1 MSRHAGLV
9 VTTDAPVCEEPV
21 WRAALRRELP
31 ASQLVP
37 WASARDAE
45 RIDAAIVWNPEPGRL
60 GALPGLRAVVT
71 RGAGL
76 DHILS
81 RADLLP
87 DVTVRRLVDT
97 AISRRMAEFVVL
109 SVLHH
114 HREWADLAAHQ
125 RASSWRPEQPSALAE
140 HRTVVVLGL
149 GELGRAACAAL
160 CPFGFALRG
169 WSRSRVPLPGVRS
182 YAGPGELPAFA
193 DRLDMLVCLLP
204 MTAQTVGIVDA
215 GLLRAVAPG
224 ALLVNAG
231 RGAHVV
237 EADLLT
243 ALASGQLGSAV
254 LDVCDPE
261 PLPRGHPFWTHPRI
275 RLTQHTAAV
284 PTPRETADAAV
295 RTLLEI
301 LDEVSPPVGEGC
313 IHG

>member
-1 MSRHAGLV
+1 MTRDAGLV

-31 ASQLVP
+31 ESRFVP
-37 WASARDAE
+37 WESAGDAD
-45 RIDAAIVWNPEPGRL
+45 RVDAAIVWDPEPGRL
-60 GALPGLRAVVT
+60 GALNGLRAVVT
-71 RGAGL
+71 RGAGM

-81 RADLLP
+81 RPDLSP

-109 SVLHH
+109 CVLHH
-114 HREWADLAAHQ
+114 HRGWDDLAAHQ
-125 RASSWRPEQPSALAE
+125 RASSWRPEQPSIAAE
-140 HRTVVVLGL
+140 RRVVGVLGL

-160 CPFGFALRG
+160 QPFGFELRG

-182 YAGPGELPAFA
+182 YAGPSELPAFA
-193 DRLDMLVCLLP
+193 DGLDVLVCLLP
-204 MTAQTVGIVDA
+204 MNAQTVGIVDA
-215 GLLRAVAPG
+215 ALLRALAPG

-237 EADLLT
+237 EPDLLA
-243 ALASGQLGSAV
+243 ALENGLASAV

-295 RTLLEI
+295 RTLVEL
-301 LDEVSPPVGEGC
+301 LGEGR